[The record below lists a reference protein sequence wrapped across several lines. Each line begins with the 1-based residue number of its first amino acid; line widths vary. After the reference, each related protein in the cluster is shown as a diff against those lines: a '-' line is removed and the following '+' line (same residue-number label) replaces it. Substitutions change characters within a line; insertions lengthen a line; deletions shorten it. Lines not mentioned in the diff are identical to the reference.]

1 MNQLIPSRSLRPI
14 MLIVGLMLGAS
25 AQAIDFGPFSLTGFA
40 KGEVTGVSD
49 LCKECQARA
58 GENKQRYWADP
69 LVQNASYGF
78 GTTTVT
84 LAQPYLGA
92 KFDLPR
98 GFKVG
103 GLLSQRWRDGKEDFK
118 GFYYDENVYVSHDD
132 YGSLRVGAMTT
143 RGWSVADY
151 PYGSNLG
158 IADVWGS
165 SGAGYGLLSRA
176 LRYTSR
182 ALDIADGDLVLEAS
196 YDIGKAGWKVNKP
209 RFLEL
214 YAQFHK
220 GDLVVDAVY
229 QYAKNG
235 TPSAFTHGPF
245 TGLTPFPR
253 DDALLGSS
261 NQSIAM
267 VMARYQVDSRIELS
281 GGLRANRWSGAYA
294 RITVPESTLTG
305 TGVIQLAQWNEMFN
319 VDWSTDLGGGV
330 FKGYSATSLDLML
343 GARYRFGQWTASTG
357 FVYLGPA
364 ATANPYN
371 RGQSNSAAINTLGLN
386 YNFRNGFELYGT
398 VGIVNYAKK
407 GLSPLSAASNE
418 TYTNIDSRV
427 TTRGAWITLGALYA
441 F

>member
-1 MNQLIPSRSLRPI
+1 MRSHPPSRWLPRTALAI
-14 MLIVGLMLGAS
+14 GLAFGAN
-25 AQAIDFGPFSLTGFA
+25 AQAIDFGPISLNGFA

-49 LCKECQARA
+49 LCEACQARA

-69 LVQNASYGF
+69 LVQGASYGF
-78 GTTTVT
+78 GTTNVT
-84 LAQPYLGA
+84 LVQPYLGA

-103 GLLSQRWRDGKEDFK
+103 ALLSQRWRDGREDFK
-118 GFYYDENVYVSHDD
+118 GFLYEGNAYVSHDD
-132 YGSLRVGAMTT
+132 YGSLRIGAMTT
-143 RGWSVADY
+143 RGWSLADY
-151 PYGSNLG
+151 PYGSNVG
-158 IADVWGS
+158 VADAWGS

-176 LRYTSR
+176 ARLTSR
-182 ALDIADGDLVLEAS
+182 PFDVADGDLVLEAT
-196 YDIGKAGWKVNKP
+196 YDIGKAGWKRNKP
-209 RFLEL
+209 QFLEL
-214 YAQFHK
+214 YAQYHK

-267 VMARYQVDSRIELS
+267 VMARYQVDSRIEVS

-294 RITVPESTLTG
+294 RITVPESTQTG

-319 VDWSTDLGGGV
+319 VDWGHDLGGGV
-330 FKGYSATSLDLML
+330 FKGYSATSLDLLL
-343 GARYRFGQWTASTG
+343 GARYRVGPWTASTG
-357 FVYLGPA
+357 LVHLGA
-364 ATANPYN
+364 ASTSNPYD
-371 RGQSNSAAINTLGLN
+371 RGQSNAATINTLGLN
-386 YNFRNGFELYGT
+386 YNFRNGFEAYGT
-398 VGIVNYAKK
+398 AGMVNYAKK
-407 GLSPLSAASNE
+407 GLSPLSAPSNE
-418 TYTNIDSRV
+418 SFTSIDSRV
-427 TTRGAWITLGALYA
+427 TRRGYWLTLGAVYT